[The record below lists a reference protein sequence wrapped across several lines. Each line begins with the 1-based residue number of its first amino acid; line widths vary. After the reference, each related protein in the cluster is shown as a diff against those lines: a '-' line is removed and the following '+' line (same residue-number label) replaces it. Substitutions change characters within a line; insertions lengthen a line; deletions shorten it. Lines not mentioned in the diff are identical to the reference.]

1 MPSNADEES
10 RTRLRAQLG
19 SILGGS
25 GDVELPSSTDQHM
38 GASGFIR
45 QSSGSFLDDMVEEDE
60 LEDSMSREGRRQA
73 TDWMSERGSVPDIEE
88 VDAGRN
94 RQEGG
99 PEEGQT
105 DDVVEDDEHQ
115 RAVEQRAG
123 GAGGVDAFTHGI
135 KQLEDV
141 GLVDIG
147 NLATWTASSFKPGFG
162 TKEMRED
169 SPLSFWQSDG
179 QQPHFITIHFSKKVS
194 IERICMYLNYEE
206 DESYTP
212 SKILILSGS
221 GDHDLVEVAS
231 REFVDPVGWQDILF
245 KGVRFDNLLKCRL
258 VKICFLSNHQN
269 GKDTHVRCIKVMS
282 PQKSAGT
289 HLGGASRSSVQ
300 VLRFTSVKLM
310 SESVIR

>member
-10 RTRLRAQLG
+10 SRRPQAQLG
-19 SILGGS
+19 SILGGFA
-25 GDVELPSSTDQHM
+25 DEELLSSTDQHM

-45 QSSGSFLDDMVEEDE
+45 QSSGSFLDNMIDDSQV
-60 LEDSMSREGRRQA
+60 EDSMDPEARREA
-73 TDWMSERGSVPDIEE
+73 ADWTSERGLVTDIAENE
-88 VDAGRN
+88 QIAENGQQDEAGDDMVD
-94 RQEGG
+94 ED
-99 PEEGQT
+99 GQQ
-105 DDVVEDDEHQ
+105 DDECQ
-115 RAVEQRAG
+115 PAG
-123 GAGGVDAFTHGI
+123 VKDAFASGI
-135 KQLEDV
+135 KELEGI

-169 SPLSFWQSDG
+169 SPLSYWQSDG

-231 REFVDPVGWQDILF
+231 REFVEPVGWQHVLF
-245 KGVRFDNLLKCRL
+245 KGVRYDNLLKCRL
-258 VKICFLSNHQN
+258 IKICFLSNHQN

-282 PQKSAGT
+282 LQKSAGT
-289 HLGGASRSSVQ
+289 HLDDANPSGVQ
-300 VLRFTSVKLM
+300 SLHFTSVKLL

>member
-10 RTRLRAQLG
+10 SRQPQAQLG
-19 SILGGS
+19 SILGGFAD
-25 GDVELPSSTDQHM
+25 GELLSSTDQHM

-45 QSSGSFLDDMVEEDE
+45 QSSGSFLDNMIDDSQV
-60 LEDSMSREGRRQA
+60 EDSMDPEARREA
-73 TDWMSERGSVPDIEE
+73 ADWTSERGLATDIAENE
-88 VDAGRN
+88 QIAENGQQDEAGDDMVD
-94 RQEGG
+94 ED
-99 PEEGQT
+99 GQQ
-105 DDVVEDDEHQ
+105 DDECQ
-115 RAVEQRAG
+115 PAG
-123 GAGGVDAFTHGI
+123 GRDAFASGI
-135 KQLEDV
+135 KELEGI

-169 SPLSFWQSDG
+169 SPLSYWQSDG

-231 REFVDPVGWQDILF
+231 REFVEPVGWQHVLF
-245 KGVRFDNLLKCRL
+245 KGVRYDNLLKCRL
-258 VKICFLSNHQN
+258 IKICFLSNHQN

-282 PQKSAGT
+282 LQKSAGT
-289 HLGGASRSSVQ
+289 HLDDANPSGVQ
-300 VLRFTSVKLM
+300 SLHFTSVKLL

>member
-10 RTRLRAQLG
+10 SRRPQAQLG
-19 SILGGS
+19 SVLGGS
-25 GDVELPSSTDQHM
+25 ADGELLSSTDQHM

-45 QSSGSFLDDMVEEDE
+45 QSSGSFLDNMIDDSQV
-60 LEDSMSREGRRQA
+60 EDSMDPEARREA
-73 TDWMSERGSVPDIEE
+73 ADWTSERGLVTDIAENE
-88 VDAGRN
+88 QIAENGQQDEAGDDMVDDD
-94 RQEGG
+94 
-99 PEEGQT
+99 GQK
-105 DDVVEDDEHQ
+105 DDECQ
-115 RAVEQRAG
+115 PADGKDAFAG
-123 GAGGVDAFTHGI
+123 GIKELEGI
-135 KQLEDV
+135 

-169 SPLSFWQSDG
+169 SPLSYWQSDG

-231 REFVDPVGWQDILF
+231 REFVEPVGWQHVLF
-245 KGVRFDNLLKCRL
+245 KGVRYDNLLKCRL
-258 VKICFLSNHQN
+258 IKICFLSNHQN

-282 PQKSAGT
+282 LQKNAGT
-289 HLGGASRSSVQ
+289 HLDDANPSGVQ
-300 VLRFTSVKLM
+300 SLHFTSVKLL

>member
-10 RTRLRAQLG
+10 SRRPQAQLG

-25 GDVELPSSTDQHM
+25 ADGELLSSTDQHM

-45 QSSGSFLDDMVEEDE
+45 QSSGSFLDNMIDDSQV
-60 LEDSMSREGRRQA
+60 EDSMDPEARREA
-73 TDWMSERGSVPDIEE
+73 ADWTSERGLVTDIAENE
-88 VDAGRN
+88 QIAENGQQDEAGDDMVD
-94 RQEGG
+94 ED
-99 PEEGQT
+99 GQR
-105 DDVVEDDEHQ
+105 DDECQ
-115 RAVEQRAG
+115 PSG
-123 GAGGVDAFTHGI
+123 GRDAFASGI
-135 KQLEDV
+135 KELEGI

-169 SPLSFWQSDG
+169 SPLSYWQSDG

-231 REFVDPVGWQDILF
+231 REFVEPVGWQHVLF
-245 KGVRFDNLLKCRL
+245 KGVRYDNLLKCRL
-258 VKICFLSNHQN
+258 IKICFLSNHQN

-282 PQKSAGT
+282 LQKSAGT
-289 HLGGASRSSVQ
+289 HLDDANPSGVQ
-300 VLRFTSVKLM
+300 SLHFTSVKLL

>member
-10 RTRLRAQLG
+10 SRRPQAQLG
-19 SILGGS
+19 LILGGFAD
-25 GDVELPSSTDQHM
+25 GELLSSTDQHM

-45 QSSGSFLDDMVEEDE
+45 QSSGSFLDNMIDDSQV
-60 LEDSMSREGRRQA
+60 EDSMDPEARREA
-73 TDWMSERGSVPDIEE
+73 ADWTSERGLATDIAENE
-88 VDAGRN
+88 QIAENGQQDEAGDDMVD
-94 RQEGG
+94 ED
-99 PEEGQT
+99 GQQ
-105 DDVVEDDEHQ
+105 DDECQ
-115 RAVEQRAG
+115 PAG
-123 GAGGVDAFTHGI
+123 GRDAFASGI
-135 KQLEDV
+135 KELEGI

-169 SPLSFWQSDG
+169 SPLSYWQSDG
-179 QQPHFITIHFSKKVS
+179 QQPHFITVHFSKKVS

-231 REFVDPVGWQDILF
+231 REFVEPVGWQHVLF
-245 KGVRFDNLLKCRL
+245 KGVRYDNLLKCRL
-258 VKICFLSNHQN
+258 IKICFLSNHQN

-282 PQKSAGT
+282 LQKSVGT
-289 HLGGASRSSVQ
+289 HLDDANPSGVQ
-300 VLRFTSVKLM
+300 SLHFTSVKLL

>member
-1 MPSNADEES
+1 
-10 RTRLRAQLG
+10 
-19 SILGGS
+19 
-25 GDVELPSSTDQHM
+25 
-38 GASGFIR
+38 
-45 QSSGSFLDDMVEEDE
+45 
-60 LEDSMSREGRRQA
+60 
-73 TDWMSERGSVPDIEE
+73 
-88 VDAGRN
+88 
-94 RQEGG
+94 
-99 PEEGQT
+99 
-105 DDVVEDDEHQ
+105 
-115 RAVEQRAG
+115 
-123 GAGGVDAFTHGI
+123 
-135 KQLEDV
+135 
-141 GLVDIG
+141 
-147 NLATWTASSFKPGFG
+147 
-162 TKEMRED
+162 
-169 SPLSFWQSDG
+169 
-179 QQPHFITIHFSKKVS
+179 
-194 IERICMYLNYEE
+194 MYLNFEE

>member
-1 MPSNADEES
+1 
-10 RTRLRAQLG
+10 
-19 SILGGS
+19 
-25 GDVELPSSTDQHM
+25 M

-45 QSSGSFLDDMVEEDE
+45 QSSGSFLDNMIDDSQV
-60 LEDSMSREGRRQA
+60 EDSMDPEARREA
-73 TDWMSERGSVPDIEE
+73 ADWTSERGLVTDIAENE
-88 VDAGRN
+88 QIAENGQQDETGDDMVD
-94 RQEGG
+94 ED
-99 PEEGQT
+99 GQK
-105 DDVVEDDEHQ
+105 DDECQ
-115 RAVEQRAG
+115 PAG
-123 GAGGVDAFTHGI
+123 GKDAFAGGIKELEGI
-135 KQLEDV
+135 

-169 SPLSFWQSDG
+169 SPLSYWQSDG

-231 REFVDPVGWQDILF
+231 REFVEPVGWQHVLF
-245 KGVRFDNLLKCRL
+245 KGVRYDNLLKCRL
-258 VKICFLSNHQN
+258 IKICFLSNHQN

-282 PQKSAGT
+282 LQKNAGT
-289 HLGGASRSSVQ
+289 HLDDANPSGVQ
-300 VLRFTSVKLM
+300 SLHFTSVKLL

>member
-1 MPSNADEES
+1 MPSNANEES
-10 RTRLRAQLG
+10 SRRPQPQLG
-19 SILGGS
+19 SVLGGS
-25 GDVELPSSTDQHM
+25 ADGELLSSTDQHM

-45 QSSGSFLDDMVEEDE
+45 QSSGSFLDNMIDDSQV
-60 LEDSMSREGRRQA
+60 EDSMDPEARREA
-73 TDWMSERGSVPDIEE
+73 ADWTSERGLVTDIAENE
-88 VDAGRN
+88 QIAENGQQDEAGDDMVD
-94 RQEGG
+94 ED
-99 PEEGQT
+99 GQK
-105 DDVVEDDEHQ
+105 DDECQ
-115 RAVEQRAG
+115 LAG
-123 GAGGVDAFTHGI
+123 GKDAFAGGIKELEGI
-135 KQLEDV
+135 

-169 SPLSFWQSDG
+169 SPLSYWQSDG

-231 REFVDPVGWQDILF
+231 REFVEPVGWQHVLF
-245 KGVRFDNLLKCRL
+245 KGVRYDNLLKCRL
-258 VKICFLSNHQN
+258 IKICFLSNHQN

-282 PQKSAGT
+282 LQKNAGT
-289 HLGGASRSSVQ
+289 HLDDANPSGVQ
-300 VLRFTSVKLM
+300 SLHFTSVKLL

>member
-10 RTRLRAQLG
+10 SRRSQAQLG
-19 SILGGS
+19 SVLGRSADG
-25 GDVELPSSTDQHM
+25 ELLSSTDQHM

-45 QSSGSFLDDMVEEDE
+45 QSSGSFLDNMIDDSQV
-60 LEDSMSREGRRQA
+60 EDSMDPEARREA
-73 TDWMSERGSVPDIEE
+73 ADWTSERGLVTDIAENE
-88 VDAGRN
+88 QIAENGQQDETGDDMVD
-94 RQEGG
+94 ED
-99 PEEGQT
+99 GQK
-105 DDVVEDDEHQ
+105 DDECQ
-115 RAVEQRAG
+115 PAG
-123 GAGGVDAFTHGI
+123 GKDAFAGGIKELEGI
-135 KQLEDV
+135 

-169 SPLSFWQSDG
+169 SPLSYWQSDG

-231 REFVDPVGWQDILF
+231 REFVEPVGWQHVLF
-245 KGVRFDNLLKCRL
+245 KGVRYDNLLKCRL
-258 VKICFLSNHQN
+258 IKICFLSNHQN

-282 PQKSAGT
+282 LQKNAGT
-289 HLGGASRSSVQ
+289 HLDDANPSGVQ
-300 VLRFTSVKLM
+300 SLHFTSVKLL